1 MNVILI
7 GFMASGK
14 TAVGK
19 RLAQRL
25 GYGFLD
31 TDHFIE
37 SELGCTVADIFSIEG
52 ESYFRELES
61 RLAGRL
67 AALNNTVIAT
77 GGGLP
82 TTPGNLERLRRAG
95 LVLFLKAD
103 TEDILRRLE
112 RDTRRPKVKEGDRR
126 ETVTR
131 LLADRLPLYEE
142 ADVVIST
149 GGKSINRVCA
159 EILQALGNRPAASA
173 GAGREA

>member
-37 SELGCTVADIFSIEG
+37 SELGCTVADIFSIQG
-52 ESYFRELES
+52 EDYFRALES

-67 AALNNTVIAT
+67 ASLENTVVAT

-82 TTPGNLERLRRAG
+82 VTPGNLELLRRAG
-95 LVLFLKAD
+95 LVVFLKAD
-103 TEDILRRLE
+103 PEDILHRLE

-126 ETVTR
+126 DTVNR
-131 LLADRLPLYEE
+131 LLAGRLPVYEE
-142 ADVVIST
+142 ADLVVAT
-149 GGKSINRVCA
+149 RGKSINRVCA
-159 EILQALGNRPAASA
+159 EILQGLGERPTASD